1 MLFFYLFPQYIWYEF
16 LDLYI
21 NISNYGLLSVFVMSI
36 IDGKNEKPIL

>member
-21 NISNYGLLSVFVMSI
+21 NISNMVFYQF
-36 IDGKNEKPIL
+36 L

>member
-21 NISNYGLLSVFVMSI
+21 NISNMCIFKGLVNRYNV
-36 IDGKNEKPIL
+36 KNVNKI